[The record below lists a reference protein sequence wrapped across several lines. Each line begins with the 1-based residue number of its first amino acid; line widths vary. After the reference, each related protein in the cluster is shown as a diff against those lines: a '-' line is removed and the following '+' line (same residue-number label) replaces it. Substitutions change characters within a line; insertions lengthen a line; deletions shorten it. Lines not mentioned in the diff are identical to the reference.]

1 MDLVAPDSAVDLI
14 RERGGRLYVWTKR
27 HRCCGGGF
35 STLGAA
41 TEAPARKQFQ
51 RVDEDVGF
59 ELFVP
64 VTLRRLPD
72 ELHVEARRFPRRI
85 EAYWNGC
92 AWIV

>member
-1 MDLVAPDSAVDLI
+1 
-14 RERGGRLYVWTKR
+14 
-27 HRCCGGGF
+27 
-35 STLGAA
+35 
-41 TEAPARKQFQ
+41 
-51 RVDEDVGF
+51 VGF

>member
-1 MDLVAPDSAVDLI
+1 MDVVAPDGAVDLI

-27 HRCCGGGF
+27 TRCCGGGF
-35 STLGAA
+35 STLDAA
-41 TEAPARKQFQ
+41 TEAPPRIQFQ
-51 RVDEDVGF
+51 RVDEDAGF

-64 VTLRRLPD
+64 VTLGRLPD
-72 ELHVEARRFPRRI
+72 ELHLEARRFPRRI